1 MRIDFHI
8 HHGFE
13 GVNPALQRIHR
24 DLIEPFATMLD
35 RWQLLDRFFIS
46 DETVPEPHSRLTL
59 EVRGSHQSTLAN
71 DLLALFRQQADADGL
86 VQPNHITCR
95 D

>member
-13 GVNPALQRIHR
+13 AINPSCRQIHR

-35 RWQLLDRFFIS
+35 RWHLLERFFIS

-59 EVRGSHQSTLAN
+59 EVRGCHQSTLAN
-71 DLLALFRQQADADGL
+71 DLLALFRQQAVADGL
-86 VQPNHITCR
+86 IAPNQITCR